1 MSYSQLI
8 YPLVKTNTKITKPFG
23 AFFIYI
29 VCYNPNMNLED
40 LNKLKS
46 EIETSYTNL
55 SNPQWVAS
63 ELSHLKGKYEILNQ
77 VIAQGEQNATTQSA
91 SKSKS
96 NSNNN

>member
-1 MSYSQLI
+1 
-8 YPLVKTNTKITKPFG
+8 
-23 AFFIYI
+23 
-29 VCYNPNMNLED
+29 MNIDD
-40 LNKLKS
+40 LKRMKS
-46 EIETSYTNL
+46 EIETSYNNL

-77 VIAQGEQNATTQSA
+77 VIEQGEQNATTQST